1 VALALPTRG
10 DVDRYTRR
18 YSLDGV
24 TVSIAYEWRSR
35 TGSWYASIYD
45 ASGAPIALSQR
56 VSPSAPLV
64 PDQSAPG
71 LPPGF
76 IAVLGPDLY
85 LRGQLGTDV
94 RLVYLTPAEV
104 AGG

>member
-1 VALALPTRG
+1 MALELPTRG
-10 DVDRYTRR
+10 DVDRYVRR

-24 TVSIAYEWRSR
+24 TVSIAFEWRQR
-35 TGSWYASIYD
+35 TGSWYASLYD
-45 ASGAPIALSQR
+45 ADGAPIVLSQR

-76 IAVLGPDLY
+76 IAVLGPDAY